1 MKLRRVLTM
10 GAAAAAALVLSTGTA
25 SAGDVYDSTTGSAGW
40 GDFSYASKTHAYS
53 IHLRLRDTAADGHH
67 VRIRVQSLDPTRN
80 VTSYTWRSVTTGY
93 NTEGI
98 WSTSLTDTSGIWA
111 LRIQVCTFEG
121 DTALSCATS
130 SWDGNNY
137 Y

>member
-1 MKLRRVLTM
+1 V
-10 GAAAAAALVLSTGTA
+10 GAAAVAALVLSTGTA
-25 SAGDVYDSTTGSAGW
+25 SAGSVYDRATGSEGW
-40 GDFSYASKTHAYS
+40 GDFSYASKTYAHS
-53 IHLRLRDTAADGHH
+53 IHLRVRDTAADGHH

-80 VTSYTWRSVTTGY
+80 VTSYAWRSVTTGH

-98 WSTSLTDTSGIWA
+98 WSTSLTDSSGIWA

-121 DTALSCATS
+121 DTAQSCATS
-130 SWDGNNY
+130 GWDGNNY